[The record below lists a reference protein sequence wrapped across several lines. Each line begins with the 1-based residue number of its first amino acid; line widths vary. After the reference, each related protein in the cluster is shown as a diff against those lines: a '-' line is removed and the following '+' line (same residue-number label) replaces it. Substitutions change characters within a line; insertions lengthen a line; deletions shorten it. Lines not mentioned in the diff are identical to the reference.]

1 MPSIKNLIAKNQNGS
16 YVLSPETP
24 NNPEPVNSSDRP
36 LPGVVVTGLP
46 IRGVFTPNQILDTD
60 FTNTTTGTRTSPNLR
75 SPTFPPQQT
84 GNIQPP
90 TVKFNAETAIA
101 AAQSAGNK
109 AALAVFSGLNMDT
122 IPEGANFGKPKQTAL
137 TPLGSVDSTQPGF
150 AAQGGSLPPQV
161 VGTTS
166 TIFSY
171 TANATTS
178 TVVITWSAIMLLY
191 ADQTTATVPAGSQTI
206 TGVPTGTFF
215 YYTYAPVNNLQVQ
228 FAQVSGGVG
237 SPPIF
242 YTPQSPTAAQV
253 MNGQN
258 VSALS
263 VGSVQ
268 VVMPS
273 SGTGGGTGGG
283 SGVCVRDNTI
293 ILHREKGPI
302 SLLDCEIGDFI
313 MGRTDWTQ
321 IVAKQVLPQNK
332 FIRLVAGNGES
343 VQVTPTHHMT
353 IMRNGVE
360 TSIAAKDITLSDF
373 LIVKGGFAVI
383 SSLESLL
390 EQASKISITAEPEH
404 EYMAGEINPTILVHN
419 QVPIS

>member
-1 MPSIKNLIAKNQNGS
+1 VPSIKTLSQKNASGN
-16 YVLSPETP
+16 YVLSPESP
-24 NNPEPVNSSDRP
+24 NNPEPVNFNDRP

-75 SPTFPPQQT
+75 SPTFPPQ
-84 GNIQPP
+84 P
-90 TVKFNAETAIA
+90 TSTVEAPAIKFNAETAIA

-206 TGVPTGTFF
+206 TGVSTGNYF
-215 YYTYAPVNNLQVQ
+215 YYVYAPVNNLQVQ

-237 SPPIF
+237 SPPIL
-242 YTPQSPTAAQV
+242 YSPQSPTASQV
-253 MNGQN
+253 MNGQS
-258 VSALS
+258 VTALAI
-263 VGSVQ
+263 GNVQ

-273 SGTGGGTGGG
+273 SGTGGGSGGG
-283 SGVCVRDNTI
+283 SGICVRDNTVV
-293 ILHREKGPI
+293 LHREKGPLN
-302 SLLDCEIGDFI
+302 LLDCEVGDYV

-321 IVAKQVLPQNK
+321 IVSKQVIPQNK
-332 FIRLVAGNGES
+332 FVRIVAGNGES
-343 VQVTPTHHMT
+343 IQVTPTHHMT
-353 IMRNGVE
+353 LMRNGQE
-360 TSIAAKDITLSDF
+360 SSIAAKDITLSDF

-383 SSLESLL
+383 SSLQFLL
-390 EQASKISITAEPEH
+390 EQASKIKIVAQPEH
-404 EYMAGEINPTILVHN
+404 EYMAGESCPTILVHN
-419 QVPIS
+419 TPPLS